1 MPNLGLAFAALTVWV
16 FALLMLM
23 NAAYRTRDPEQ
34 RRSLMTAGGLFL
46 ILPLLAIA
54 TRFVFP
60 DLTYSVSIGTGIA
73 LIGVL
78 IWVGIIARRNRA
90 S

>member
-1 MPNLGLAFAALTVWV
+1 MPNLGIAFAALTAWV
-16 FALLMLM
+16 FALLILM
-23 NAAYRTRDPEQ
+23 NAAYRARDPEQ

-60 DLTYSVSIGTGIA
+60 DLAYSVSIATGIA
-73 LIGVL
+73 LVCVL
-78 IWVGIIARRNRA
+78 IWVGIVARRNRA
-90 S
+90 T